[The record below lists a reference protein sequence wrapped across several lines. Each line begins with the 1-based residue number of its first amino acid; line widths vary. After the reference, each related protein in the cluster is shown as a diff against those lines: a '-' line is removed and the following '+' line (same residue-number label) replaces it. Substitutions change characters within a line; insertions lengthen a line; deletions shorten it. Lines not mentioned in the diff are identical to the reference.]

1 MSGLIF
7 NLTISFIIIWTGIE
21 VFLNFANRISVSE
34 SGISHRNFMINLRM
48 FSFFLFLATLAF
60 IQFNLEIFD
69 TKINFICYL

>member
-7 NLTISFIIIWTGIE
+7 NLTISFIIIWAVIE

-34 SGISHRNFMINLRM
+34 LGISHRNFMINLRI

-60 IQFNLEIFD
+60 IQFNLEIFVS
-69 TKINFICYL
+69 KINFICYL

>member
-7 NLTISFIIIWTGIE
+7 NLIISFIIIWTGIE
-21 VFLNFANRISVSE
+21 VFLNLANRMAVSE
-34 SGISHRNFMINLRM
+34 SGISHRNFMVSLRM
-48 FSFFLFLATLAF
+48 FSFFLFLATLVF

>member
-7 NLTISFIIIWTGIE
+7 NLIISFIIIWTGIE
-21 VFLNFANRISVSE
+21 VFLNLANRMAVSE
-34 SGISHRNFMINLRM
+34 SGISHRNFMVSLRM